1 MGASS
6 DDDMWRILLAL
17 LANRV
22 RFEDQHP
29 RYAAFIAESPSTA
42 FGYSSPSSVYGIAEI
57 NNLTA
62 FEKTADIFA
71 TPRGKILYNLGY
83 TQQEML
89 PGRIMEAIK
98 PKQ

>member
-6 DDDMWRILLAL
+6 DDDMWRIFLAL

-42 FGYSSPSSVYGIAEI
+42 FGYSS
-57 NNLTA
+57 
-62 FEKTADIFA
+62 
-71 TPRGKILYNLGY
+71 KILYNLGY

>member
-42 FGYSSPSSVYGIAEI
+42 FGYSSCKRLRDDPLFGPHFREQLHPI
-57 NNLTA
+57 N
-62 FEKTADIFA
+62 KKWQDYSGSI
-71 TPRGKILYNLGY
+71 I
-83 TQQEML
+83 
-89 PGRIMEAIK
+89 
-98 PKQ
+98 

>member
-42 FGYSSPSSVYGIAEI
+42 FGYSSGEFGEWVA
-57 NNLTA
+57 
-62 FEKTADIFA
+62 KKH
-71 TPRGKILYNLGY
+71 RGK
-83 TQQEML
+83 
-89 PGRIMEAIK
+89 EAEK
-98 PKQ
+98 KDDPPMDANGC